1 MTIAT
6 NPPRQERDI
15 LADAATVLA
24 VHDELADAL
33 RASEER
39 LQALC
44 SEYGVVTRRWG
55 YAPHHLR
62 KSCAAQGLL
71 A

>member
-6 NPPRQERDI
+6 DPPRLERDI
-15 LADAATVLA
+15 LTDAATVLA
-24 VHDELADAL
+24 VHDGLATAL

-44 SEYGVVTRRWG
+44 AEYGVVTRRWG

-71 A
+71 L

>member
-1 MTIAT
+1 M
-6 NPPRQERDI
+6 NNEQPRQERDI
-15 LADAATVLA
+15 LTDAATVLA
-24 VHDELADAL
+24 AHDELATAL

-39 LQALC
+39 LRALC
-44 SEYGVVTRRWG
+44 AEYGVVTRRWG